1 VAAKPKWLLNI
12 PEIRR
17 QLSELAV
24 PVVDRDMV
32 ERLFDLRRRRAIE
45 LMHCFG
51 GFQSGRTFLVD
62 RLQLLSELGRMEQG
76 DEFANEARRRARLGT
91 GLNTLRRNYVGAAVR
106 IPVEPEVFGARMKT
120 LRDGVRIDTGR
131 LEIEF

>member
-1 VAAKPKWLLNI
+1 MAAKPKWLLNI

-17 QLSELAV
+17 QLSELVA

-51 GFQSGRTFLVD
+51 GFQSGRTFLIN
-62 RLQLLSELGRMEQG
+62 RLQLRPRSRILQDRSGLPNTAGTARQNPSGRYTH
-76 DEFANEARRRARLGT
+76 D
-91 GLNTLRRNYVGAAVR
+91 VGAGIIGHR
-106 IPVEPEVFGARMKT
+106 R
-120 LRDGVRIDTGR
+120 
-131 LEIEF
+131 